1 MITESSQGHGSIRE
15 AAKNE
20 GGRGVETTNRGVQVQ
35 VVAKMFSVL
44 SKNMLSKHILFQTKL
59 F

>member
-35 VVAKMFSVL
+35 VVTKMFSSQQKYVV
-44 SKNMLSKHILFQTKL
+44 
-59 F
+59 